1 MKILRYLAIL
11 SILFSCGSRNK
22 ITETYIGQNAR
33 PEWVFSRPIEGSYFI
48 GIGSSNKKT
57 HLTDYSIVAK
67 KNALTDMSSEIT
79 VNISGES
86 FYHTIDNNFDYSE
99 EFQSMVRST
108 FKEEITDYEIVDSW
122 ENENEFWIFTRI
134 SKSEH
139 VRLKNLKK
147 TKVLD
152 QSYANYKTG
161 LTYKT
166 EGKLADALD
175 LFSKGLLNMKEYWS
189 ENNLYL
195 TGTENLFLDNALYE
209 QIRKICSE
217 LELISSENTFNLSYK
232 NGFSNSI
239 SIAVKNQEHFIPNL
253 PVFYKFTNRP
263 YAREKKLYTN
273 PDGLINI
280 FGENFTEDTR
290 NFELKIWVDYDEL
303 FKNDSSPEI
312 SELLTAGINN
322 KMLNIPSK
330 IIMPSI
336 YLRTN
341 SQTNPLAES
350 FKNELLKK
358 GFIISTS
365 ELNADLDVILN
376 YQIDEGGTAQGF
388 HVVLLD
394 LTITIEDHQSHRQLF
409 SDSYTNIKGIHM
421 NTNGAEGDAVK
432 NAVKKIK
439 KELVPKLMDVLL

>member
-1 MKILRYLAIL
+1 MMTLRYIAI
-11 SILFSCGSRNK
+11 IGVLFSCGSRNK
-22 ITETYIGQNAR
+22 ITQTIIDPNPR
-33 PEWVFSRPIEGSYFI
+33 PEWAFSRPIDAIYYI
-48 GIGSSNKKT
+48 GIGSSNKIT
-57 HLTDYSIVAK
+57 FPTDYSIVAK
-67 KNALTDMSSEIT
+67 KNALSDMSSEIT

-99 EFQSMVRST
+99 EFQSIVRST
-108 FKEEITDYEIVDSW
+108 FKEEITDFEIVDSW

-139 VRLKNLKK
+139 TRLKNLKK
-147 TKVLD
+147 KKVLD

-161 LTYKT
+161 LTYRT
-166 EGKLADALD
+166 DGKLADALD

-189 ENNLYL
+189 ENNLYIAEN
-195 TGTENLFLDNALYE
+195 GNLFLDNALYE
-209 QIRKICSE
+209 QIRRICSE
-217 LELISSENTFNLSYK
+217 LELISSDNTFNLSYK
-232 NGFSNSI
+232 NGFSNSV
-239 SIAVKNQEHFIPNL
+239 SIAVKNQGHYIPNL

-273 PDGLINI
+273 PDGII
-280 FGENFTEDTR
+280 TIHGENFKEDIR

-303 FKNDSSPEI
+303 LKNDSSPEI

-322 KMLNIPSK
+322 KMLNIPAH
-330 IIMPSI
+330 IIMPSV

-341 SQTNPLAES
+341 TQANPLTES

-365 ELNADLDVILN
+365 ELNADLDVTLN
-376 YQIDEGGTAQGF
+376 YQINEGGTAQGF
-388 HVVLLD
+388 QVVLLD
-394 LTITIEDHQSHRQLF
+394 LTITIEDHTSHRQLF

-421 NTNGAEGDAVK
+421 NTNGAESDAVR
-432 NAVKKIK
+432 NTVKKIK
-439 KELVPKLMDVLL
+439 KELIPKLMDVLL

>member
-1 MKILRYLAIL
+1 MKILRYIAIL

-22 ITETYIGQNAR
+22 ITETYIGLNSR
-33 PEWVFSRPIEGSYFI
+33 PEWVFSRPIDGSYFI
-48 GIGSSNKKT
+48 GIGSSNKKA
-57 HLTDYSIVAK
+57 HLTDYSLVAK

-79 VNISGES
+79 VNVSGES

-166 EGKLADALD
+166 EGKLTDALD

-195 TGTENLFLDNALYE
+195 AGNENLFLDNALYE

-232 NGFSNSI
+232 NGFSNSV
-239 SIAVKNQEHFIPNL
+239 SIAVKNQEYFIPNL

-273 PDGLINI
+273 PDGIINI

-322 KMLNIPSK
+322 KMLNIPAR

-341 SQTNPLAES
+341 SQTNPLTES

-376 YQIDEGGTAQGF
+376 YQINEGGTAQGF

-394 LTITIEDHQSHRQLF
+394 LTITIEDHESHRQLF

>member
-322 KMLNIPSK
+322 KMLNIPAK